1 MSSRFGAMLKR
12 IREAKGMTQLELAKR
27 AKVAQGYV
35 SALEAGAKKDPGLA
49 VLKRLARALGVSVTE
64 LLQ

>member
-12 IREAKGMTQLELAKR
+12 IREAKGMTQVELAKR

-49 VLKRLARALGVSVTE
+49 VLKRLARALRVPVTE
-64 LLQ
+64 LLE